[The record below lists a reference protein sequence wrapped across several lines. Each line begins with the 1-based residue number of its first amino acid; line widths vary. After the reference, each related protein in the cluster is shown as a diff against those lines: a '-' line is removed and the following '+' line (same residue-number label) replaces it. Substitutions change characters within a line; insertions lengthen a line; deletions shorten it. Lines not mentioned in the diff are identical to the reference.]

1 MIETAAMLREEVRC
15 QIAIREVYK
24 TVFEE
29 QAQRS
34 CDAEMELELMK
45 MRRNPGRKGF
55 ATRGRPKKV
64 VAKEVLSDDENA
76 QPNLLENSVVES
88 D

>member
-1 MIETAAMLREEVRC
+1 MLREEVSC
-15 QIAIREVYK
+15 QIAMREVYK
-24 TVFEE
+24 TGFEE